1 MLLRVFAA
9 CWLLVF
15 GRLFGNFLFLFVV
28 VFVVRLGLVNLNF
41 VVVDGHTFV
50 DNFHVLLAIRGDLVV
65 GSALGNFA
73 GGC

>member
-1 MLLRVFAA
+1 MLLRVFVAW
-9 CWLLVF
+9 WLLVF
-15 GRLFGNFLFLFVV
+15 RFFRSLFFLFVV
-28 VFVVRLGLVNLNF
+28 VFVVRLSLVNLNF